1 MISTVVIDYPEA
13 QRIASELREKLGV
26 QPVASWPGV
35 GLRPRTVDAN
45 TRALPDGRFV
55 VVNGAGHYHHET
67 YAILEA
73 LGRRTR
79 CAYLHL
85 DAHPDKDTV
94 FRWRLDCASF
104 VGAIAEIPSVTEAVL
119 LGLHLTPDLEDL
131 PGIVLG
137 NDLRYYR
144 CDYFGKL
151 RQYGAR
157 SSTTAEAH
165 FRHHRSD
172 GIAARRNPS
181 VFDAHAGPLP
191 PNKRKYRRALL
202 VRWRDLT
209 AFDPDSIAGDQVYL
223 SVDLDV
229 LRTGIVTDWR
239 RKRPAGADASAAGD
253 DPGKSL
259 PRDDPG
265 KSLPRDNQGDLTLD
279 ELLGLIASI
288 GACRQVI
295 GADLCGLTRHFAALD
310 AAQLQASLATCVA
323 VYRALAE
330 VCAT

>member
-1 MISTVVIDYPEA
+1 MVSAVVIDYPEA
-13 QRIASELREKLGV
+13 RRIAAELQRQLGV

-35 GLRPRTVDAN
+35 GLRPRTLDAN

-55 VVNGAGHYHHET
+55 VVNGSGHYHHET

-104 VGAIAEIPSVTEAVL
+104 VGAIAEIPSVAEVVL

-144 CDYFGKL
+144 CAYFEKL

-157 SSTTAEAH
+157 PSATAEAH
-165 FRHHRSD
+165 FRHTRGD

-181 VFDAHAGPLP
+181 VLDAHAGSLP
-191 PNKRKYRRALL
+191 RNKRKYRRGLL

-209 AFDPDSIAGDQVYL
+209 AFDPQSIASDQVYL

-229 LRTGIVTDWR
+229 LRRGIVTDWR
-239 RKRPAGADASAAGD
+239 RKRSVDAPPDAERA
-253 DPGKSL
+253 
-259 PRDDPG
+259 
-265 KSLPRDNQGDLTLD
+265 NQGDLSLA
-279 ELLGLIASI
+279 ELLDLIAAI
-288 GACRQVI
+288 GSCRRVI
-295 GADLCGLTRHFAALD
+295 GADLCGLTRTFEALD
-310 AAQLQASLATCVA
+310 AAQQQASLTTCVE

-330 VCAT
+330 VCSR